1 MPNGN
6 LDSWLHLKGNDKAR
20 KPLSLNQR
28 TCLAVNIADVL
39 DYLHH
44 ESGQTIIHCD
54 VKPSNI
60 LLDNDMSAR
69 LGDFGIAKLYLDSRP
84 QSTGDSN
91 ITSSIG
97 VKGTI
102 GYIAPEYARGGQVTT
117 YGDVYSFGIVLL
129 EMLTGKR
136 PTDNLFVNELNIVS
150 FVERSFPDKILDV
163 IDTPLQDDVK
173 TTQANMVTENRAY
186 QCLFSLLQI
195 ALSCTRQLPGERTT
209 MREAA
214 SRIRAI
220 KTKYAEGKQ

>member
-1 MPNGN
+1 
-6 LDSWLHLKGNDKAR
+6 
-20 KPLSLNQR
+20 
-28 TCLAVNIADVL
+28 
-39 DYLHH
+39 
-44 ESGQTIIHCD
+44 
-54 VKPSNI
+54 
-60 LLDNDMSAR
+60 
-69 LGDFGIAKLYLDSRP
+69 
-84 QSTGDSN
+84 
-91 ITSSIG
+91 
-97 VKGTI
+97 
-102 GYIAPEYARGGQVTT
+102 
-117 YGDVYSFGIVLL
+117 
-129 EMLTGKR
+129 MLTGKR